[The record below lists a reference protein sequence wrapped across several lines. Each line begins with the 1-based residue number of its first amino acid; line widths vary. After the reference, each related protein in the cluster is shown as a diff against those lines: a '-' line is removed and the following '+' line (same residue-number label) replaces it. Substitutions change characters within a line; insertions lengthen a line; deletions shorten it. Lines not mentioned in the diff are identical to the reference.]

1 MSEQINI
8 VLPDEMHSRLN
19 QVKDSTGLSKSEV
32 ARRGILSE
40 INELEVDTK

>member
-8 VLPDEMHSRLN
+8 VLPEKIDSQLTEA
-19 QVKDSTGLSKSEV
+19 KDSTGLTKSEI

-40 INELEVDTK
+40 INKLEVDD